1 MAKQQKQTE
10 EVSIENFEMKDRTYF
25 LKGNATP
32 ITFMLRSKHSAGKP
46 LLYFDN
52 KRNRALRWS
61 DNQSSPFVDEQDGY
75 AICPPIIFENGKL
88 SVKKENVELQK
99 FLSIL
104 HPDNNI
110 VYFEFDAEERAM
122 EEYDKMNDELEAQ
135 VLVKEMSIGDLE
147 AIARVVLK
155 SKVDRM
161 SSVEIRRDM
170 LMYAKNNPYELKDL
184 INDDSLKFRNI
195 AIRAVEMG
203 IIKISNDGRNVSWA
217 GPKGEKIVTIP
228 FGENAYSA
236 MASFFLTDEG
246 MDVLS
251 AISNKL

>member
-1 MAKQQKQTE
+1 
-10 EVSIENFEMKDRTYF
+10 
-25 LKGNATP
+25 
-32 ITFMLRSKHSAGKP
+32 
-46 LLYFDN
+46 
-52 KRNRALRWS
+52 
-61 DNQSSPFVDEQDGY
+61 
-75 AICPPIIFENGKL
+75 
-88 SVKKENVELQK
+88 
-99 FLSIL
+99 
-104 HPDNNI
+104 
-110 VYFEFDAEERAM
+110 
-122 EEYDKMNDELEAQ
+122 
-135 VLVKEMSIGDLE
+135 
-147 AIARVVLK
+147 
-155 SKVDRM
+155 M

-195 AIRAVEMG
+195 AIRAVDMG

-217 GPKGEKIVTIP
+217 GAKGEKIVTIP